1 MLYPIELR
9 LLQEQLNRS
18 FFVWGVKSDFF
29 FERGRVSSVV
39 LIVKPDAL
47 LPFAIAAIMGFV
59 VLGLRG
65 GEKDVD
71 FSKIRGR
78 IQFVD
83 DSADYKVKTVDSSP
97 DLRVQIV
104 EHFPDAPG
112 KWQVV
117 DSFPDYKIQL
127 VNSPPDFTIQYVNS
141 LPGPSK

>member
-9 LLQEQLNRS
+9 LLLEQLNRS
-18 FFVWGVKSDFF
+18 SFFWGVKSDFF
-29 FERGRVSSVV
+29 ERMRLWSVV
-39 LIVKPDAL
+39 LSMKPDAL
-47 LPFAIAAIMGFV
+47 LPFAIAAIMGFL

-83 DSADYKVKTVDSSP
+83 NFADYKVKAVESSP

-104 EHFPDAPG
+104 EDFPDAPG

-127 VNSPPDFTIQYVNS
+127 VDSFPDFTIQYVNS